1 MKSKYL
7 LSIILPLAVFA
18 SAIASANGMP
28 AEFKETIHG
37 LFDNHSLFEREVT
50 ETENGYTS
58 KTTSKDPA
66 AVKLLQ
72 SHVGQMEERLASGR
86 MVRGWDPAYVEFVE
100 HYSDIDI
107 RIENL
112 VNGISVTAVGKT
124 PEAIEIARNHADI
137 VSKFIQLGW
146 KEHDK
151 THPAVY
157 AQTNSETSAAGKAC
171 CQAEGAEKA
180 CCSSGEGA
188 ECSIASPENGKT
200 AQATACCQKGH

>member
-1 MKSKYL
+1 MKLKYL
-7 LSIILPLAVFA
+7 LSIVLPLAVFA
-18 SAIASANGMP
+18 SAIVSANGMP

-37 LFDNHSLFEREVT
+37 LFDSHSLFEREVT

-58 KTTSKDPA
+58 KTTSNDPS

-112 VNGISVTAVGKT
+112 ENGISITAIGKT
-124 PEAIEIARNHADI
+124 PEAIEIARNHAGI

-151 THPAVY
+151 SHAAVY
-157 AQTNSETSAAGKAC
+157 GQVNSETSPAGKVCCQTEGGEKAGCGSGEGSDYSIADPEHGKTGQAPAC
-171 CQAEGAEKA
+171 CQT
-180 CCSSGEGA
+180 SD
-188 ECSIASPENGKT
+188 
-200 AQATACCQKGH
+200 